1 MLALVLLALE
11 CLEIGLLLGVASRAA
26 DAGLGV
32 VGALALAVA
41 LAFAWRALLVLASYV
56 ASGSG
61 WPGWRLWLDE
71 TMAFTLAYVAMTVEP
86 LRYGGWGRRGGE
98 TATGCA
104 AAPAAGP
111 RLVLLH
117 GWFCNAG
124 VWQALRAAWPRQG
137 AAPPPIAV
145 TLTPVL
151 GDIERMC
158 RNLSRQ
164 LAPLL
169 ARREPLVLVTHSMGG
184 LVARRW
190 LQQDAVAARLVVGLL
205 TVGTPH
211 AGTRLAR
218 LGPGRAATQMRPGS
232 DWLAALAVMGPSCP
246 VCCVWS
252 DTDGFVAPARSAL
265 LPHAASVALHGRGH
279 FGLLRDAQLP
289 PLVTDWLARCASPT
303 AALQPAS
310 AIASQSLSTLVP
322 QSACTLAPRPARTAG
337 SQAPVG

>member
-11 CLEIGLLLGVASRAA
+11 CLEVGLLLGVASWAA

-32 VGALALAVA
+32 VGALALVVA
-41 LAFAWRALLVLASYV
+41 LAFAWRSLLVLASHV

-71 TMAFTLAYVAMTVEP
+71 TTAFTLAYVAMTVEP
-86 LRYGGWGRRGGE
+86 LRYGGRSRRGGE
-98 TATGCA
+98 AAGCA
-104 AAPAAGP
+104 IAPAAGP

-117 GWFCNAG
+117 GWCCNAG
-124 VWQALRAAWPRQG
+124 VWQTLRAVWLRQC

-145 TLTPVL
+145 TLTPVF
-151 GDIERMC
+151 GDIDRMC

-169 ARREPLVLVTHSMGG
+169 ARREPLVLVAHSMGG

-190 LQQDAVAARLVVGLL
+190 LQQDAAAARLVVGLL

-232 DWLAALAVMGPSCP
+232 DWLAALAAMGPSCP

-289 PLVTDWLARCASPT
+289 PLVMDWLARCASPT

-310 AIASQSLSTLVP
+310 AIAPQSLSMLVP
-322 QSACTLAPRPARTAG
+322 QSVCTLAPLPARTAG
-337 SQAPVG
+337 SQVPVG